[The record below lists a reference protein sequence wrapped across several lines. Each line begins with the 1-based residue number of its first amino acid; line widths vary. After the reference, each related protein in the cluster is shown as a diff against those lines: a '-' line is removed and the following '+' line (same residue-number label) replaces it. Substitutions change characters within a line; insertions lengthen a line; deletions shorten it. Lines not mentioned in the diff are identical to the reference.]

1 MKSTEQRIERI
12 LKETKLT
19 NQLEKEILK
28 LELESLVIQA
38 KLEQLN
44 KEK

>member
-19 NQLEKEILK
+19 NPLEKEILK